1 MSLYHASAGL
11 MEPIRGTL
19 ANTDNT
25 TVLTAGADERIVIP
39 KIRITN
45 TTGSAVLMDVE
56 INNGTQ
62 YYVLYQYPVLAY
74 DTVLVTD
81 EFLLPGEILKLKADT
96 GSGAIDYHVYRS
108 LLDPAASTG

>member
-1 MSLYHASAGL
+1 

-25 TVLTAGADERIVIP
+25 TILTAGTDERIVIP

-45 TTGSAVLMDVE
+45 TTGSAVLVDVE

-62 YYVLYQYPVLAY
+62 YYVLYNYPVTAY
-74 DTVLVTD
+74 DTILVLD
-81 EFLLPGEILKLKADT
+81 EFLNGGETLKIKAGT
-96 GSGAIDYHVYRS
+96 GSSAIDYHVYHS
-108 LLDPAASTG
+108 LTDPMASRG